1 MLKVECQQE
10 LFHFSAVGDLMEVNN
25 TIVVEADNKL
35 PKNAIVAK
43 DHSLIEKMA
52 DFNLQELRLIAFCV
66 AHLDSREGAT
76 NEKKITAKVKDLTH
90 IFPMNEKSAYSVI
103 DNAIRNIGKKPM
115 EFNDGKKLYLWSW
128 FSEIT
133 YEKGAGRFEFTFNSK
148 IEPFL
153 LGLKE
158 RLSMYR
164 LYEVPFK
171 SSLTW
176 LLFENLNIYLFRR
189 RWTVELDDLRKLL
202 GVSGKY
208 PRWVDFKKRCIDGPL
223 LEINKNSNLDV
234 KYSKVKTVRTVTAVT
249 FHILSKSA
257 TVQEDKVID
266 IDNPIEY
273 IYESLLSVG
282 VKQGHAD
289 TILKMLAQS
298 DKNIQI
304 RERIDGIVKR
314 SKGKSNRA
322 GYVYKAVVTEIKQGN
337 ITDAIPSTEP
347 AANPQLNSTPN
358 ADKVIASAKK
368 CFDDKNG
375 VCSIRDTG
383 YTNTN
388 MCGIC
393 FEIHLLQ

>member
-1 MLKVECQQE
+1 
-10 LFHFSAVGDLMEVNN
+10 MEVNN
-25 TIVVEADNKL
+25 SVVVEPEKKL

-43 DHSLIEKMA
+43 DNALIEKMA
-52 DFNLQELRLIAFCV
+52 GFNLQELRLIAFCV

-76 NEKKITAKVKDLTH
+76 NEKKTTAKVSDLTH
-90 IFPMNEKSAYSVI
+90 IFPMDENCAYTVI

-133 YEKGAGRFEFTFNSK
+133 YEKGAGKFEFTFNSK

-158 RLSMYR
+158 KLSMYR

-176 LLFENLNIYLFRR
+176 LLFENLNSYLFRG

-202 GVSGKY
+202 GVAGKY

-223 LEINKNSNLDV
+223 VEINKDTNLSV
-234 KYSKVKTVRTVTAVT
+234 TYSKVKTVRTVTAVT
-249 FHILSKSA
+249 FHLSKKQA
-257 TVQEDKVID
+257 DQPEDKIID
-266 IDNPIEY
+266 VDNPIEY

-282 VKQGHAD
+282 VKKGHAD
-289 TILKMLAQS
+289 TILKLLAQS
-298 DKNIQI
+298 DKNVQI
-304 RERIDGIVKR
+304 REKIDSILKR
-314 SKGKSNRA
+314 SKGKTNRA
-322 GYVYKAVVTEIKQGN
+322 GYVYQAVVGEIRQGN
-337 ITDAIPSTEP
+337 IADAIPSSQP
-347 AANPQLNSTPN
+347 AAKLQPTTPN
-358 ADKVIASAKK
+358 SERVSGKARS
-368 CFDDKNG
+368 CFKSKNG
-375 VCSIRDTG
+375 VCPIRDSG
-383 YTNTN
+383 YTSDN

-393 FEIHLLQ
+393 FDIHPL

>member
-1 MLKVECQQE
+1 MEENKNVIVEPPKT
-10 LFHFSAVGDLMEVNN
+10 V
-25 TIVVEADNKL
+25 

-52 DFNLQELRLIAFCV
+52 GFNLQELRLIAFCV

-76 NEKKITAKVKDLTH
+76 NEKKTTAKVKDLTH

-133 YEKGAGRFEFTFNSK
+133 YEKGAGQFEFTFNSK

-158 RLSMYR
+158 KLSMYR
-164 LYEVPFK
+164 LYEVPFT

-176 LLFENLNIYLFRR
+176 LLFENLNSYLFRS

-202 GVSGKY
+202 GVKGKY
-208 PRWVDFKKRCIDGPL
+208 ARWIDFRKRCIDDPL
-223 LEINKNSNLDV
+223 VEINKHTSLNV
-234 KYSKVKTVRTVTAVT
+234 TYSKVKTVRTVTAVT
-249 FHILSKSA
+249 FHLSKKSA
-257 TVQEDKVID
+257 GEQEDKIIEV
-266 IDNPIEY
+266 DNPIEY

-298 DKNIQI
+298 DKNVQI

-314 SKGKSNRA
+314 SKGKTNRA
-322 GYVYKAVVTEIKQGN
+322 GYVYKSVLSEIKQGN
-337 ITDAIPSTEP
+337 ITDAIPSTES
-347 AANPQLNSTPN
+347 AVSPQLNTPN
-358 ADKVIASAKK
+358 SDKIIESAKV
-368 CFDDKNG
+368 CFNDKNG
-375 VCSIRDTG
+375 VCKAREAG
-383 YTNTN
+383 YTNVN

-393 FEIHLLQ
+393 FEIHPL